1 MTGKPSIVYIKDGKE
16 RVLFGE
22 RFLAKFVFKILF
34 CQTSNSFEFS
44 VRDDISYL
52 EFRNYLFKDR
62 VYFRGANQD
71 TILVFDHCYFHQ
83 GADFR
88 YGSVQLIEPS
98 FSGNL
103 DYVVAEYLDNFDVIH
118 PKNYLSAVSYGMH
131 SIKNIA
137 FDGNDSG
144 VGSIVIR
151 NSLNI
156 FLRRIKT
163 SDYYRLDE
171 QGIDVCLSDY
181 LKIENSHINLAS
193 IEAKCMELHD
203 TYLVG
208 GDTITKRCCLN
219 VPKIVG
225 DSFSVRIVGS
235 NFLVNDH
242 VIFCQD
248 NQELFFTDQDFLD
261 GNITFSRIHLLSF
274 FKNLEKVMTSENEQS
289 LRRIESQLVKKKIR
303 SYKRLTSK

>member
-1 MTGKPSIVYIKDGKE
+1 MMTGKPSIVYIKDGKE

-34 CQTSNSFEFS
+34 CQSSNSFEFN

-52 EFRNYLFKDR
+52 EFRNYCFKDR

-118 PKNYLSAVSYGMH
+118 PKNYLSAVNYGMH
-131 SIKNIA
+131 
-137 FDGNDSG
+137 
-144 VGSIVIR
+144 
-151 NSLNI
+151 
-156 FLRRIKT
+156 RRVKT
-163 SDYYRLDE
+163 SDYYRLHE
-171 QGIDVCLSDY
+171 QGLDVCLSDY

-203 TYLVG
+203 THLIG

-235 NFLVNDH
+235 NFFVNDH
-242 VIFCQD
+242 VILCQD
-248 NQELFFTDQDFLD
+248 NQELFFTDHDFLD

-274 FKNLEKVMTSENEQS
+274 LKNLEKAMKSENVQS
-289 LRRIESQLVKKKIR
+289 LRRIESQLAKKKIR